1 MARSLMSAFLWLAAY
16 GLLSALA
23 FPIVPDGQSVLSS
36 GLGRKDTKVLIL
48 GGGVAGIIAART
60 LHEQGIDD
68 FIILE
73 ARNELGGRLMSRSFG
88 VEGNQW
94 MVEVGANWVQG
105 TQTEDGPANPIWEL
119 AKKHNVSLHSS
130 HYFGSVSKWS
140 DPRT

>member
-1 MARSLMSAFLWLAAY
+1 M
-16 GLLSALA
+16 
-23 FPIVPDGQSVLSS
+23 LSS
-36 GLGRKDTKVLIL
+36 GHRRKDAKVLIL

-60 LHEQGIDD
+60 LHERGIDD

-73 ARNELGGRLMSRSFG
+73 ARNELGGRMMSHSFG

-105 TQTEDGPANPIWEL
+105 TQTERGPANPIWEL

-130 HYFGSVSKWS
+130 HYFGSVCEWS
-140 DPRT
+140 GPPKRYDDESSWHP